1 MGRFV
6 RMHPTT
12 DELLINKLTFGIQ
25 VDIKSIKV
33 EFVYGFDSFGRF
45 GMNNI

>member
-1 MGRFV
+1 MSRFV
-6 RMHPTT
+6 RLHPTT

-25 VDIKSIKV
+25 VDIKGIKV

-45 GMNNI
+45 GMADI